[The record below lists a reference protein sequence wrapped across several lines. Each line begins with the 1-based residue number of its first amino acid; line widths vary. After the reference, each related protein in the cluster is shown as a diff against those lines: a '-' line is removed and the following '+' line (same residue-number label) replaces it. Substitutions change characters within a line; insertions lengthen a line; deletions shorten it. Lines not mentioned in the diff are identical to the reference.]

1 MAQLNLSKLNE
12 RQKTAVLHGH
22 GPLLVLAGAG
32 SGKTSTMAHRIA
44 HLIADRHVPAS
55 SILGLS
61 FTKKAAEEL
70 KERVKTLVAKVS
82 GAQATRGITITT
94 FHSLCVRILRQNADR
109 IGFSRNFTIMD
120 ANDQTDIVR
129 QTLRH
134 IKVDDRKFDPQR
146 ILFEIGQ
153 AKNRF
158 LAPEEALAF
167 FQDIKRMPPDY
178 GEIVAQVYPRYLEQL
193 RLLDSMD
200 FDDLLFRCVEL
211 LGSHEDVRTAANLK
225 YRHILVDEYQDTNPS
240 QFELL
245 SHLTR
250 QQQNLC
256 VVGDDDQSIYGWRG
270 ADSQH
275 ILQFTHHFPSAKVI
289 TLDQNYRSTS
299 TILDGANEV
308 IANNKV
314 RHAKKL
320 WSDKGTGQPI
330 QQLIAE
336 EDRAEAEMVARQIM
350 QLAQEEIAGH
360 TRQMRPWKDFAI
372 LYRSNPQ
379 SRLFEEALRLQ
390 HIPYKLVGALS
401 FLDRKEIKDTLS
413 YLRLI
418 VNPKDDASLR
428 RIINWPARGI
438 GKTAIETL
446 GAHAVQAGVP
456 LFQALGEVVRLGP
469 QKSAGAV
476 LAFRDMIEG
485 LRNSLQSTPLEPAA
499 ISNWTKGALERIGVR
514 KALEEEWE
522 DPVEAAKRWE
532 NIDELINGMGQLKPE
547 ELLGEEELQSGS
559 ASALSF
565 VREYLSRLA
574 LEASDEAEDKEKRD
588 AEKDQVTLLTLHGA
602 KGLEYPVVFMVGFED
617 GLLPHRRTIEEAQD
631 YSEERRLCYVGI
643 TRAKE
648 QLYITR
654 TKTRIRY
661 GKAVPRTPSRFLAEI
676 PKHLYITRDE
686 SYTPDPNSKEEV
698 KRHEERVVS
707 FLDQI
712 RAQLGTP
719 GRKPGPSP

>member
-1 MAQLNLSKLNE
+1 
-12 RQKTAVLHGH
+12 
-22 GPLLVLAGAG
+22 
-32 SGKTSTMAHRIA
+32 MAHRIA
-44 HLIADRHVPAS
+44 HLIAERHLPAS
-55 SILGLS
+55 NILGLS

-70 KERVKTLVAKVS
+70 KERVKALVAKVS
-82 GAQATRGITITT
+82 GPQATRGITITT
-94 FHSLCVRILRQNADR
+94 FHSLCVKILRQNADR
-109 IGFSRNFTIMD
+109 IGFSRNFSIMD
-120 ANDQTDIVR
+120 ANDQTDLVR

-158 LAPEEALAF
+158 LTPEQSIPF
-167 FQDIKRMPPDY
+167 FLDEKRLPADY
-178 GEIVAQVYPRYLEQL
+178 GEIVAQVYPRYLDQL
-193 RLLDSMD
+193 RMLDAMD

-211 LGSHEDVRTAANLK
+211 LGAHEDVRRGANLK
-225 YRHILVDEYQDTNPS
+225 FRHILVDEYQDTNPS

-245 SHLTR
+245 SLLT
-250 QQQNLC
+250 QEQQNLC

-275 ILQFTHHFPSAKVI
+275 ILQFTHHYPSAKVI

-299 TILDGANEV
+299 TILEAANEV

-320 WSDKGTGQPI
+320 WSDKGSGTPI

-336 EDRAEAEMVARQIM
+336 EDRAEAEMVSREILA
-350 QLAQEEIAGH
+350 LAQEDIAGH
-360 TRQMRPWKDFAI
+360 TKQKRPWKDFAV

-379 SRLFEEALRLQ
+379 SRLFEEALRMH

-428 RIINWPARGI
+428 RVINWPARGI
-438 GKTAIETL
+438 GKTALENL
-446 GAHAVQAGVP
+446 GAHAVQAGIP
-456 LFQALGEVVRLGP
+456 LFLALPEAVRLGP
-469 QKSAGAV
+469 AKSAGAV
-476 LAFRDMIEG
+476 LAFRDMIAS
-485 LRNSLQSTPLEPAA
+485 LRQSLEATPLEPAA
-499 ISNWTKGALERIGVR
+499 ISNWAKAALERIGVK

-522 DPVEAAKRWE
+522 DPIEAQKRWE
-532 NIDELINGMGQLKPE
+532 NIDELLNGMGQLKPE
-547 ELLGEEELQSGS
+547 ELLEDQELQSGTTT
-559 ASALSF
+559 ALAF

-588 AEKDQVTLLTLHGA
+588 AEKDQVTLLTLHGS
-602 KGLEYPVVFMVGFED
+602 KGLEYPVVFLVGFED
-617 GLLPHRRTIEEAQD
+617 GLIPHRRTIEEAHD

-648 QLYITR
+648 HLYITR
-654 TKTRIRY
+654 TKNRIRY

-676 PKHLYITRDE
+676 PGHLYITRDE
-686 SYTPDPNSKEEV
+686 SYSPDPNSKEEV

-712 RAQLGTP
+712 RANLGASK
-719 GRKPGPSP
+719 KPGIRP

>member
-12 RQKTAVLHGH
+12 RQKTAVLHGN

-70 KERVKTLVAKVS
+70 KERVKTLVSRVS
-82 GAQATRGITITT
+82 GSQATRGITITT

-158 LAPEEALAF
+158 LAPEEALEF

-211 LGSHEDVRTAANLK
+211 LGSHDDVRAAANLK

-299 TILDGANEV
+299 TILEAANEV

-336 EDRAEAEMVARQIM
+336 EDRAEAEMVAREIM

-360 TRQMRPWKDFAI
+360 TRQKRPWKDFAI

-379 SRLFEEALRLQ
+379 SRLFEEALRLH

-456 LFQALGEVVRLGP
+456 MFQALGEVVRLGP

-485 LRNSLQSTPLEPAA
+485 LRNSLQAVPLEPAA

-547 ELLGEEELQSGS
+547 ELLGEEEMQSGA

-617 GLLPHRRTIEEAQD
+617 GLIPHRRTIEEAQD

-676 PKHLYITRDE
+676 PAHLYITRDE

-712 RAQLGTP
+712 RAQLGAP
-719 GRKPGPSP
+719 GRKPGASP

>member
-1 MAQLNLSKLNE
+1 MAQLNLSRLNE
-12 RQKTAVLHGH
+12 RQRSAVLHGN

-44 HLIADRHVPAS
+44 HLIAERHLPAS
-55 SILGLS
+55 NILGLS

-70 KERVKTLVAKVS
+70 KERVKSLVSKVS
-82 GAQATRGITITT
+82 GPQATRGITITT
-94 FHSLCVRILRQNADR
+94 FHSLCVKLLRQNADR
-109 IGFSRNFTIMD
+109 IGFSRNFSIMD
-120 ANDQTDIVR
+120 ANDQTDLVR

-158 LAPEEALAF
+158 LTPEQSLPF
-167 FQDIKRMPPDY
+167 FLDEKRLPADY
-178 GEIVAQVYPRYLEQL
+178 GEVVAQVYPRYLDQL
-193 RLLDSMD
+193 RMLDAMD

-211 LGSHEDVRTAANLK
+211 LAAHEDVRRGANLK
-225 YRHILVDEYQDTNPS
+225 FRHILVDEYQDTNPS

-245 SHLTR
+245 SLLTKE
-250 QQQNLC
+250 QQNLC

-275 ILQFTHHFPSAKVI
+275 ILQFTHHYPSAKVI

-299 TILDGANEV
+299 TILEAANEV

-320 WSDKGTGQPI
+320 WSDKGSGQPI

-336 EDRAEAEMVARQIM
+336 EDRAEAEMVAKEIM

-360 TRQMRPWKDFAI
+360 TRQKRPWKDFAI

-379 SRLFEEALRLQ
+379 SRLFEEALRLH

-413 YLRLI
+413 YFRLI

-438 GKTAIETL
+438 GKTALENL

-456 LFQALGEVVRLGP
+456 LFQALPEAIRLGP
-469 QKSAGAV
+469 AKSAGAV
-476 LAFRDMIEG
+476 IGFRDMITH
-485 LRNSLQSTPLEPAA
+485 LRQSLESTPLEPAA
-499 ISNWTKGALERIGVR
+499 VSNWAKAALERIGVK

-522 DPVEAAKRWE
+522 DPIEAQKRWE

-547 ELLGEEELQSGS
+547 ELLGEEELQSGT
-559 ASALSF
+559 ASALAF

-588 AEKDQVTLLTLHGA
+588 AEKDQVTLLTLHGS
-602 KGLEYPVVFMVGFED
+602 KGLEYPVVFLVGFED
-617 GLLPHRRTIEEAQD
+617 GLIPHRRTIEEAHD

-648 QLYITR
+648 HLFITR
-654 TKTRIRY
+654 TKNRIRY

-676 PKHLYITRDE
+676 PAHLYVTRDE
-686 SYTPDPNSKEEV
+686 SYSPDPNSKEEV

-712 RAQLGTP
+712 RANLGAP
-719 GRKPGPSP
+719 KKPGIRT